1 MKQLKRNIYDRKLA
15 GICGGIGK
23 ALNIDSNLIRVIF
36 LIAFGYFWLLLPI
49 YLLCIFVIPT
59 ENVIY

>member
-1 MKQLKRNIYDRKLA
+1 MKHLKRSIYDKKLA

-36 LIAFGYFWLLLPI
+36 LIVFGYFGVLLPI
-49 YLLCIFVIPT
+49 YLLCVFVIPT
-59 ENVIY
+59 ENIIY